1 MSSSS
6 NILPRKSLLQGILH
20 SSIILD
26 SLPRVG
32 LIFVSSS
39 GILVFTCVCHRLPV
53 SAFTRLLLTTMTA
66 TSTVL
71 RMSGLLPQ
79 RIVVLQQY
87 RLLSERTTAS
97 GACHRSV
104 WCECRGCLPRHRSTG
119 QATYQAREKS
129 SIIRPDLRLLSERIM
144 GPRACIS
151 VVLDNRE
158 LFNILKYKP

>member
-39 GILVFTCVCHRLPV
+39 GILAFTWVCHRLPV

-79 RIVVLQQY
+79 RIVVLQQ
-87 RLLSERTTAS
+87 
-97 GACHRSV
+97 
-104 WCECRGCLPRHRSTG
+104 GCC
-119 QATYQAREKS
+119 
-129 SIIRPDLRLLSERIM
+129 PDELRLLERATVQYGVSVAVACLDT
-144 GPRACIS
+144 GPRGKPPTRHGKKAASSVQIS
-151 VVLDNRE
+151 DCCPNELWVLE
-158 LFNILKYKP
+158 LASVWF

>member
-79 RIVVLQQY
+79 RIVVLQQGCCPNEL
-87 RLLSERTTAS
+87 RLLG
-97 GACHRSV
+97 GATVQYGVS
-104 WCECRGCLPRHRSTG
+104 WLPRHRSTG
-119 QATYQAREKS
+119 HFGVFRHKHGSRAKVQHY
-129 SIIRPDLRLLSERIM
+129 LRYSQYGGFI
-144 GPRACIS
+144 ACG
-151 VVLDNRE
+151 D
-158 LFNILKYKP
+158 